1 MLFSGEFIQTSSSN
15 GESSFINPLDI
26 CGVKPS
32 FISKPGDYPP
42 LDLKSLGIQISV
54 PGIGET
60 TIIPINA
67 PTLKTLIEPV
77 PSMALQNLVKVR
89 KTLVE
94 EFKKNVLPKII
105 NLIWQVEPN
114 TPSTMTSM
122 PSFGMIKMEDGG
134 ETRDSMYSPS
144 LSPGTPGSPARM
156 GLDRTR
162 STGSTDE
169 DEELANVPSL
179 QMRIQIIQQRVSNV
193 SYSKYY

>member
-94 EFKKNVLPKII
+94 EFKKKSSSKNHKF
-105 NLIWQVEPN
+105 NLA
-114 TPSTMTSM
+114 
-122 PSFGMIKMEDGG
+122 G
-134 ETRDSMYSPS
+134 
-144 LSPGTPGSPARM
+144 
-156 GLDRTR
+156 
-162 STGSTDE
+162 
-169 DEELANVPSL
+169 
-179 QMRIQIIQQRVSNV
+179 
-193 SYSKYY
+193 

>member
-1 MLFSGEFIQTSSSN
+1 M
-15 GESSFINPLDI
+15 
-26 CGVKPS
+26 
-32 FISKPGDYPP
+32 SK
-42 LDLKSLGIQISV
+42 
-54 PGIGET
+54 
-60 TIIPINA
+60 
-67 PTLKTLIEPV
+67 
-77 PSMALQNLVKVR
+77 NL
-89 KTLVE
+89 
-94 EFKKNVLPKII
+94 KKNVLPKII

-193 SYSKYY
+193 SYSTYY